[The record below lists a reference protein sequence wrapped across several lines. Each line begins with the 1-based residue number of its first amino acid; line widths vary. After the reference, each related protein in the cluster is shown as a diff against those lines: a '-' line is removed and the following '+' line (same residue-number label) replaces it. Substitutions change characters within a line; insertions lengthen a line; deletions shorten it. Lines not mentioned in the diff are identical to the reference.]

1 MVADAH
7 RATPMSNAS
16 PLALLLNVGHAL
28 DHLFLLIFAT
38 AVSAIAADF
47 GLARWEDLMPY
58 TVGAFIMFGVGSI
71 PSGRLGDLWGR
82 RAMMVIF
89 FFGIGASAFLVA
101 ATQNAWQMAAA
112 LTVLGTFAAIYH
124 PVGIPML
131 VQNALKPGLTIGING
146 LAGNLGIATAAL
158 LTGFL
163 VKYFGWRMAFIVPGA
178 LSIACG
184 VLFMVFA
191 PKEAMAP
198 AKRPRTMAPL
208 PRHVM
213 LRIVL
218 VMTATAVTAN
228 LIFNFTTNGNGELLR
243 ERFRGIVE
251 DPATLGAL
259 LAAVYAVGSFAQIIV
274 GRLIDKHPL
283 KRLYLSV
290 AVVQI
295 PLFALAAFSEG
306 WAFWILA
313 VGFMAFV
320 FGAIPFI
327 DSMIV
332 RYVDDGMRSRVAGMR
347 LAIGLGVSAVAVYFL
362 GPLVKAAGFTTL
374 LLAMAAIAT
383 CTVAFIA
390 LLPGEAQT
398 RPVPVPAPAPAE

>member
-1 MVADAH
+1 MAADEH
-7 RATPMSNAS
+7 RPTHMSNAS
-16 PLALLLNVGHAL
+16 PLALLLNIGHAL

-58 TVGAFIMFGVGSI
+58 TVGAFAMFGLASI
-71 PSGRLGDLWGR
+71 PAGRLGDLWGR

-89 FFGIGASAFLVA
+89 FFGIGASSLLVA
-101 ATQNAWQMAAA
+101 ATENAWQMAAA

-131 VQNALKPGLTIGING
+131 VQNALRPGLTIGING
-146 LAGNLGIATAAL
+146 LAGNLGIASAAL
-158 LTGFL
+158 LTGLL
-163 VKYFGWRMAFIVPGA
+163 VKFFGWRMAFVVPGA
-178 LSIACG
+178 VSMLCG
-184 VLFMVFA
+184 VLFLTLT
-191 PKEAMAP
+191 PRETMAP
-198 AKRPRTMAPL
+198 ARRPRTHAPL
-208 PRHVM
+208 PRAVM
-213 LRIVL
+213 MRIVF

-243 ERFRGIVE
+243 ERFRGVVE
-251 DPATLGAL
+251 DPATLGML
-259 LAAVYAVGSFAQIIV
+259 LAAVYAVGSFAQLIV

-283 KRLYLSV
+283 KRLYLAIASV
-290 AVVQI
+290 QV
-295 PLFALAAFSEG
+295 PLFALAAFSDG
-306 WAFWILA
+306 WALWALA

-327 DSMIV
+327 DAMIV
-332 RYVDDGMRSRVAGMR
+332 RYVDDGMRSRVSGLR
-347 LAIGLGVSAVAVYFL
+347 LAIGLGVSSFAVWLL
-362 GPLVKAAGFTTL
+362 GPLVKASGFTTL
-374 LLAMAAIAT
+374 LLGMAAIAA

-398 RPVPVPAPAPAE
+398 RPVPVPAPAE